1 MEFSNPSQIPDS
13 TLNNSNH
20 LEPVTLIQESH
31 ESFTD
36 CVISIDG
43 TLETDLPEGS
53 SSSCK
58 IWTWKAA
65 CEAAI
70 WEAICS
76 ENCSR
81 SCSKTECSSIPVPS
95 PAEEVPDFEFERV
108 SVAVDSKIVNLV
120 K

>member
-43 TLETDLPEGS
+43 TLETDLNILSDP
-53 SSSCK
+53 
-58 IWTWKAA
+58 IL
-65 CEAAI
+65 
-70 WEAICS
+70 
-76 ENCSR
+76 
-81 SCSKTECSSIPVPS
+81 VL
-95 PAEEVPDFEFERV
+95 EEY
-108 SVAVDSKIVNLV
+108 
-120 K
+120 